1 MNNGSWTPDNVL
13 KDISNMAYQGIRKT
27 NIFLENVAKVPMDE
41 SKRAGWIGEA
51 TFLRAFFHFQLL
63 RIYGPIHITEKV
75 FDPNEDFSELCKRMP
90 LDQCV
95 DFITNECDKAGGM
108 LKMKEGADRYG
119 RVTKAAAMAL
129 KARALLYRASPCGM
143 VILIMQTLQIKKEI
157 TCSPSLMKR
166 NVGRLL
172 PNIPKHV

>member
-1 MNNGSWTPDNVL
+1 MSQSVPVGLERLLSYVHFF
-13 KDISNMAYQGIRKT
+13 ISNYCVFMGRYTLQR
-27 NIFLENVAKVPMDE
+27 
-41 SKRAGWIGEA
+41 
-51 TFLRAFFHFQLL
+51 
-63 RIYGPIHITEKV
+63 KV

-119 RVTKAAAMAL
+119 RVTKSCCYGI
-129 KARALLYRASPCGM
+129 KRRGLYFIGLAPCGM

-157 TCSPSLMKR
+157 TCSP
-166 NVGRLL
+166 LL
-172 PNIPKHV
+172 

>member
-1 MNNGSWTPDNVL
+1 
-13 KDISNMAYQGIRKT
+13 MAYQGIRKT

-119 RVTKAAAMAL
+119 RG
-129 KARALLYRASPCGM
+129 LYFIGLAPCGM